1 MNYLAH
7 LYLSYDNKD
16 VMIGNFIAD
25 HVKGNKYSNFRSEIQ
40 KGIIFH
46 REIDSYTDSHE
57 IVRKSKRRLNKRYRH
72 YNSVIIDIFF
82 DYFLAKNWNNYSEIP
97 LDIYSKSVNSFF
109 NKISNQLPL
118 QSQQFIKYMTE
129 YNILFNYQYKNGIQ
143 KVLNGMNYRTNGK
156 SQMNLAIE
164 DLEKFEVEFA
174 KDFKIFFQDLIL
186 FSNNKIKEI

>member
-7 LYLSYDNKD
+7 LYLSYDNKN

-57 IVRKSKRRLNKRYRH
+57 IIRKSKRRLNKRYRH

-129 YNILFNYQYKNGIQ
+129 YNILYNYQYKNGIQ

>member
-7 LYLSYDNKD
+7 LYLSHDNKN

-129 YNILFNYQYKNGIQ
+129 YNILYNYQYKNGIQ